1 MSFDNLSSD
10 DKQKLNSFMD
20 AGMKVLQEVAD
31 LKEGLRD
38 TAKNLAEEFETK
50 PGVLM
55 KALSAAFKANIE
67 EQKEGLEAVET
78 ILQVTGRA

>member
-1 MSFDNLSSD
+1 MAFDNLSSD

-20 AGMKVLQEVAD
+20 AGMKVLQEVSD

-50 PGVLM
+50 PGTLM
-55 KALSAAFKANIE
+55 KALTAAFKANIE
-67 EQKEGLEAVET
+67 EQKEGLEQVET